1 MTPPSEKKL
10 NRMSPGILKYG
21 VPKELIRQ
29 YEGKKFEGYR
39 ERCDRCGSSHIQK
52 FGFEKRTYAKVIIQS
67 GFHDVDIQVRK
78 YRCVDCHHVMVCDE
92 ELFYPRL
99 NYGKGIVDSCLFLA
113 SSNPYNRVE
122 GMMQDYGMQVD
133 IQSIRRYAMRFGK
146 EAARKAPLKA
156 MGQNVD
162 LGANLIK
169 ILFDRDD
176 VEGLK
181 EEHPDGKYYDGVT
194 DETYPSVKGSKKEH
208 GEENRTRKALG
219 EKQER
224 FGDSFTLASSYLHNL
239 KCFASLVVSLSPF
252 NQILAEALLRV
263 LKGCDYVLSDG
274 SLIYNGL
281 VDERCLWHFMK
292 NFFNRWDD
300 GLTRMK
306 DAKMF
311 PWIISQHM
319 QDVYS
324 IAREEYVRH
333 LRERYPQL
341 LTTMKDGT
349 MKFVGATTTNAM
361 EGGNWRVKYELRVP
375 YHNAESVFAR
385 ALLIELRDSLCTFR
399 HGHPEESFAHGNGV
413 FSYSR
418 MMTGEPV
425 GDPPSL
431 LEPDLV
437 QIRAVAAG

>member
-1 MTPPSEKKL
+1 MNPPSEKKL

-21 VPKELIRQ
+21 VPKALIKQ
-29 YEGKKFEGYR
+29 YEGKKFDGYR

-52 FGFEKRTYAKVIIQS
+52 FGFEKRTYAKVILQS

-78 YRCVDCHHVMVCDE
+78 YRCVECHHVMVCDE

-122 GMMQDYGMQVD
+122 GVMQDYGMQVD
-133 IQSIRRYAMRFGK
+133 IQSIRRYAIRFGK

-156 MGQNVD
+156 MGQNVG

-176 VEGLK
+176 AK
-181 EEHPDGKYYDGVT
+181 ELRGEHPDGKYDGVT

-208 GEENRTRKALG
+208 GEDNRTKKALG

-239 KCFASLVVSLSPF
+239 RCFASLIVSLAPF

-263 LKGCDYVLSDG
+263 LKGCDYILSDG
-274 SLIYNGL
+274 SRIYNGF

-292 NFFNRWDD
+292 NFFNKWDE
-300 GLTRMK
+300 GLIRMK
-306 DAKMF
+306 DAKML
-311 PWIISQHM
+311 PWIISRHM
-319 QDVYS
+319 QDIYS
-324 IAREEYVRH
+324 IAREEY
-333 LRERYPQL
+333 LRYLAGKYPQL
-341 LTTMKDGT
+341 VAMVRDGVP
-349 MKFVGATTTNAM
+349 KFIGATTTNAM
-361 EGGNWRVKYELRVP
+361 EGGNWRIKYELRVP

-399 HGHPEESFAHGNGV
+399 HGHPEESFAHENGV
-413 FSYSR
+413 FSYAR

-425 GDPPSL
+425 GDPPPTAGQD
-431 LEPDLV
+431 LEP
-437 QIRAVAAG
+437 ISVAATG